1 MFKVHKPGQAK
12 LSRMVTLLSGL
23 FLILWGSRSLVET
36 LPRLHD
42 TLGRAWNEI
51 LSGAA
56 PSDAWQADLVI
67 AVYKFSPALTIGLVF
82 LVAAGLAFHWWVNR
96 PSIADRLI
104 EMETELHKVS
114 WPSFPDAWQST
125 LVVSGFTALVVVLV
139 FAFDFTIKSIIH
151 LMPKGGGS

>member
-1 MFKVHKPGQAK
+1 VFTVHKPGQAK
-12 LSRMVTLLSGL
+12 ASRMVTLLAGL
-23 FLILWGSRSLVET
+23 FLILWATRSLVET
-36 LPRLHD
+36 LPRIHD

-56 PSDAWQADLVI
+56 PSDATQLDLVI
-67 AVYKFSPALTIGLVF
+67 AVYKFSPGLTIGLVF
-82 LVAAGLAFHWWVNR
+82 LVLASLAFYWWVNR

-104 EMETELHKVS
+104 DMEGELRKVS

-125 LVVSGFTALVVVLV
+125 LVVSGFTALVVILV
-139 FAFDFTIKSIIH
+139 FVFDFVIKSAIH